1 MVVRAQWTGGRV
13 QGLYWG
19 CKRAPGCEGARRIKN
34 PDDVR
39 PIAHDASAQAIFDW
53 QSAQDRRES
62 AHRSLAV
69 APPVQGGGL
78 RRFFGKVLAREP
90 DPQIESADA
99 HATYDGS
106 TGYFDSL
113 TESGFVVLESR
124 ALPAARAYIEY
135 LVIGPSG
142 IFIVDR
148 KSWAGQLM
156 TTSDSIYVDGR
167 QRVGG
172 TDAVLLAAESFDA
185 TLDYELK
192 PLGVSSRPA
201 VLFDRATNRS
211 FEGQVGKVIVGGSR
225 ALPKLIRGRGEPV
238 LGPETIVRLA
248 VAADRLLE

>member
-1 MVVRAQWTGGRV
+1 MVVRAQWSAGRV
-13 QGLYWG
+13 NGLYWG

-34 PDDVR
+34 PDEVR
-39 PIAHDASAQAIFDW
+39 PVAHDASAQAIFDW
-53 QSAQDRRES
+53 QSAQEQRRA
-62 AHRSLAV
+62 AHRAVAV
-69 APPVQGGGL
+69 APPIQSGGL
-78 RRFFGKVLAREP
+78 RGFFGKVLSREP
-90 DPQIESADA
+90 EPSLELADSELVDEGSAG
-99 HATYDGS
+99 H
-106 TGYFDSL
+106 FDSL
-113 TESGFVVLESR
+113 VEHGFVVLESR
-124 ALPAARAYIEY
+124 ALPSARAYVEY
-135 LVIGPSG
+135 LIIGPSG

-156 TTSDSIYVDGR
+156 TTSDSIYIDGR

-172 TDAVLLAAESFDA
+172 TDEVTAAAQAFDE

-192 PLGVSSRPA
+192 PLGISSRPA

-211 FEGQVGKVIVGGSR
+211 FEGQVGKVLVGGTR